1 MVITKEFVENSARKL
16 GFDLV
21 GFAEATELTTESE
34 RLAQWLTG
42 SFNAGMKYM
51 SDNTE
56 KRRDVRSILPGA
68 QSIISLG
75 MNYYTGYRH
84 GNADPDS
91 GGKVSRYGWGRDY
104 HLVMWE
110 KLEIL
115 KEMMQ
120 QADPSCEMVYYVDT
134 GPVMD
139 KAWAVRAGLG
149 WMGKNSN
156 VISRRIGSWFFI
168 ATVITNC
175 GFSASAAETD
185 HCGSCTRC
193 IDACPTNA
201 IIQDGVIDANKCISY
216 LTIENKH
223 EIDESFSDSFDG
235 WIFGCDICQEVC
247 PWNVKFASDCG
258 KKEFEP
264 VSPFLKFDEIASMTN
279 SEFRRRFSESPISRA
294 RLKGLRRN
302 AAFLRGV

>member
-1 MVITKEFVENSARKL
+1 MAITKEFVENTAREL
-16 GFDLV
+16 GFDLA
-21 GFAEATELTTESE
+21 GFAEVTELTTESE
-34 RLAQWLTG
+34 RLAQWLNG
-42 SFNAGMKYM
+42 SYHAGMKYM
-51 SDNTE
+51 SENTE
-56 KRRDVRSILPGA
+56 KRRNVRSILPGA

-75 MNYYTGYRH
+75 MNYYTGYGH
-84 GNADPDS
+84 SNPDPAA

-110 KLEIL
+110 KLEEL
-115 KEMMQ
+115 KKKMQ

-156 VISRRIGSWFFI
+156 VISRSIGSWFFI
-168 ATVITNC
+168 ATVITN
-175 GFSASAAETD
+175 FRFTASAVQTD
-185 HCGSCTRC
+185 HCGNCTRC
-193 IDACPTNA
+193 IDACPTGA

-216 LTIENKH
+216 LTIENKN
-223 EIDESFSDSFDG
+223 EIDDSFSDSFDG

-247 PWNVKFASDCG
+247 PWNAKFASECG

-264 VSPFLKFDEIASMTN
+264 VSPVLKFDEVECMTN